1 MPAIAMPISTAAP
14 TFSFQAAAAPAR
26 RSYESLRAVV
36 LAPTAIAIEAPT
48 QTGS

>member
-14 TFSFQAAAAPAR
+14 IFSFQAPDAPAR

-36 LAPTAIAIEAPT
+36 LAPTAIAKLAPT
-48 QTGS
+48 QSGS